1 MMIFTGRRI
10 QFCAK
15 SKALILLT
23 LLTGAGAL
31 FAEDGQKLDNLLAG
45 YLKNDLELQKCVLTA
60 QAKQIALNSSKIQ
73 NGINVELSTGQM
85 QIQSSADKTK
95 IYVKPQAT
103 VSLPKANGL
112 ELTASVPVTVEDGQ
126 KSVSNGSV
134 GLSAEIIGSSRDKAK
149 LSEIQAER
157 ALTVAERAV
166 RDRALTAE
174 KEFYEEL
181 KTLYNYAIKIS
192 TLKNDLYDDQLDLKV
207 LETQG
212 YSKTSAK
219 YRQAYLQVQSD
230 ERDIMEQQRIFE
242 RQTAVFAK
250 KCGFE
255 YSRGNSYGGKTGE
268 ANQDGEI
275 AYTSSMEFLPSS
287 IPEVSEV
294 NIFDFDSQTYS
305 KIESATWDKYIGNL
319 QRKSESDSYL
329 KAGVGYIINNDFLA
343 DDDTS
348 SKSDSVEGTLSWN
361 WGGLTASAGVGL
373 PTGSSIVGDNSTDTT
388 GKTFNPYYTLSFAI
402 NPGEFLV
409 SKNDKEQDK
418 IDSKIEDIALKSAQD
433 DWETE
438 ILERTNEFH
447 DLKWAQNSYAE
458 EYKLY
463 TQLESDMKQWLSQGS
478 VTESDYLDALNN
490 KEKARLNIMINSIE
504 QIIYNNEVKLLFTA
518 DSSKKGE
525 N

>member
-1 MMIFTGRRI
+1 MMIFKRRRI
-10 QFCAK
+10 QSCAK
-15 SKALILLT
+15 SKALFLLS
-23 LLTGAGAL
+23 LLITAGTL
-31 FAEDGQKLDNLLAG
+31 FAEDAQKLDNLLAG

-60 QAKQIALNSSKIQ
+60 QSKQIALNSSKIQ
-73 NGINVELSTGQM
+73 NGISVELSTGQM

-95 IYVKPQAT
+95 ISVKPQAT
-103 VSLPKANGL
+103 VSVPKANGL

-126 KSVSNGSV
+126 KSVSNGSI

-157 ALTVAERAV
+157 ALTQAERAV

-192 TLKNDLYDDQLDLKV
+192 SLKNDLYDDQLDLKV

-255 YSRGNSYGGKTGE
+255 YSRGSSYGGKTGDS
-268 ANQDGEI
+268 NQDGEI

-294 NIFDFDSQTYS
+294 NIFDFDSSTYS
-305 KIESATWDKYIGNL
+305 KIESASWDKYIGNL
-319 QRKSESDSYL
+319 QRKSNSDSYL

-343 DDDTS
+343 DDNSS

-373 PTGSSIVGDNSTDTT
+373 PTGSSIAGDNSIDTIS
-388 GKTFNPYYTLSFAI
+388 KTFNPYYTLSFAI
-402 NPGEFLV
+402 NPGDFLV
-409 SKNDKEQDK
+409 SKNDREQDK

-438 ILERTNEFH
+438 ILERTNEYH

-463 TQLESDMKQWLSQGS
+463 TQLESDMKKWLAQGN

>member
-1 MMIFTGRRI
+1 MMIFTRRRI

-15 SKALILLT
+15 SRALILLS
-23 LLTGAGAL
+23 LLITAGAL
-31 FAEDGQKLDNLLAG
+31 FAEDAQKLDNLLAG
-45 YLKNDLELQKCVLTA
+45 YLKNDLELQKSVLTA
-60 QAKQIALNSSKIQ
+60 RSKQIALNSSKIQ

-103 VSLPKANGL
+103 VSVPKANGL

-134 GLSAEIIGSSRDKAK
+134 GLSAEITGSSRDKAK

-157 ALTVAERAV
+157 ALTEAERAV
-166 RDRALTAE
+166 RDMALTAE

-181 KTLYNYAIKIS
+181 KTLYGYAIKIS
-192 TLKNDLYDDQLDLKV
+192 TLKNDLYDDQIDLKV

-255 YSRGNSYGGKTGE
+255 YSRGSSYGGKTDD
-268 ANQDGEI
+268 ATQDGEI

-287 IPEVSEV
+287 IPEAAEV
-294 NIFDFDSQTYS
+294 NIFDFDSETYS
-305 KIESATWDKYIGNL
+305 KIESAAWNKYIGNL

-343 DDDTS
+343 DDNTS

-373 PTGSSIVGDNSTDTT
+373 PTGSSIAGDNSTD
-388 GKTFNPYYTLSFAI
+388 KTFNPYYTLSLAI

-409 SKNDKEQDK
+409 SKNDKEQDR

-438 ILERTNEFH
+438 ILERTNEYH

-463 TQLESDMKQWLSQGS
+463 TQLESDMKKWLAQGI
-478 VTESDYLDALNN
+478 VTESDYLDAMNN